1 MREESISTIQKALA
15 MNLDSC
21 KYGTIAEIG
30 AGQEV
35 ARFFFQAGGAAGT
48 IAKTI
53 SAYDMQFSDAIYG
66 EENHGRYVSRSRL
79 NKMLDKEFSL
89 ILERVQNTRS
99 KNSTFF
105 VFADTVAARGYRR
118 KGECHGWV
126 GIRMQLYPG
135 APPSEII
142 IHVRM
147 LDNSNQDQQ
156 NALGILGVNLIY
168 GAYFLY
174 RNPTDLIESLVD
186 NVGSERIEVDMIH
199 FSGPY
204 FEEVDNRLMALHLV
218 DAGLTHVVM
227 FSPEGEVLQPSDVLY
242 KKNIMVLRGSFR
254 PVTKVNMDM
263 AQCGKEQ
270 FFAEDDVDEQRTV
283 LLAEIT
289 MANLKAGGDI
299 NNSDFLARVDILG
312 SLGFTVLI
320 SNYLRFFRLREY
332 LNRYTNRKIGI
343 ILGVDNIRDIFN
355 EDYYEGMEGG
365 VLEAFGK
372 LFAGNVRLY
381 VYPRLDERA
390 GSEDLITIE
399 TMKLPARVQLLLE
412 HLVQNQDIVPLKLG
426 NKDNLK
432 YVSRDILR
440 QLKKGDGP
448 WKEGVP
454 EVVYDAIVKN
464 RLFGYG
470 SE

>member
-1 MREESISTIQKALA
+1 MQEEPISTIQKALA

-66 EENHGRYVSRSRL
+66 EEVHGRYVSRSRL
-79 NKMLDKEFSL
+79 TKMLDKEFGL
-89 ILERVQNTRS
+89 TIERVQSTRS

-105 VFADTVAARGYRR
+105 AFADTVAARGYRR
-118 KGECHGWV
+118 KGECHGWM

-168 GAYFLY
+168 GAYFLFS
-174 RNPTDLIESLVD
+174 NPTDLIESLVD

-199 FSGPY
+199 LSGPY

-218 DAGLTHVVM
+218 EAGLTHVVM
-227 FSPEGEVLQPSDVLY
+227 FSPEGEVLQASDVLY
-242 KKNIMVLRGSFR
+242 KKNVMVLRGSFR

-270 FFAEDDVDEQRTV
+270 FFAENDVEEKRTL

-289 MANLKAGGDI
+289 MANLKSGGDI
-299 NNSDFLARVDILG
+299 SNSDFLARVDILG

-332 LNRYTNRKIGI
+332 LNRYTRRKIGI

-390 GSEDLITIE
+390 DSDDLITIKS
-399 TMKLPARVQLLLE
+399 MQLPSRVQLLLE
-412 HLVQNQDIVPLKLG
+412 HLIQNKDIVPLKLG
-426 NKDNLK
+426 EKENLK

-440 QLKKGDGP
+440 QLKQGDGA

-454 EVVYDAIVKN
+454 EVVYNAIIEK
-464 RLFGYG
+464 RLFGYD